1 MLTGARVNVMMSAT
15 AAKTLPMTSRGGEHC
30 CQRGSGMCGE
40 GEGDCNSDADCDGL
54 LECGNHN
61 CVTEFS
67 KWEGLWDSGDDCC
80 QRKCTEDRPCGISQ
94 VI

>member
-1 MLTGARVNVMMSAT
+1 MMSAT

-40 GEGDCNSDADCDGL
+40 GEGDCNSNADCDGL

-67 KWEGLWDSGDDCC
+67 KWGVLWDSGMIAARGNV
-80 QRKCTEDRPCGISQ
+80 QRTDH
-94 VI
+94 VV